1 MTERDLDSFIRD
13 PNQVQRDSFI
23 KYFMRKH
30 KISMEEAEHLHEIY
44 IDSRKKIFLKSLE
57 SDIDNYEESLQT
69 LKTIPKEKLIGK
81 DGKPLLDNMRN
92 YIMTDNKTLH
102 RLKEELPKYWKTDLQ
117 EKQLQDQKIKLIVHE
132 RIQNNIPLEEYEEY
146 RTLYNPLEFIK
157 ITGPVKKELK
167 ELAEPYRDL
176 INELITDNL
185 QKLPMNTLLNFFT
198 KHTNNTNELKGIYG
212 LYLDMLAEKTNM
224 EKVNIYLEHDLNYF
238 KDRDITFNKEE
249 LDNLLPNV
257 LIQGIPRPTNDFII
271 DGKRYTYSAYLLKL
285 LKKKEPKEQKPQ
297 QISVLQNPFGN
308 KIRDGKL
315 KIYSKG
321 LKKPTFWREPGY
333 YEVDLMQLKYINKK
347 STGYILFMIG
357 INTKYVFIFNLETK
371 SQEELKIAIE
381 NIMKKIKTPI
391 KGIKF
396 DGESGLQDLNLN
408 IETYSNSSPYSNHN
422 RIVDRVIKTF
432 RDALGVDIN
441 NDLFNDFDKVRQLR
455 KFYNNKVNR
464 STGYTPKEMHNNPAL
479 EWEYIVKK
487 EQELL
492 QVKRNLKMKGLSNLK
507 PNQLLQVSVTDK
519 NNRLKKKQRTFDRLA
534 RFIKYTGGNA
544 EVKFIHPEIEKPQLI
559 PLYQCMPIVEDK
571 EKVLQTFNYF
581 IST

>member
-1 MTERDLDSFIRD
+1 MDDDTIREIEEYINEMVAD
-13 PNQVQRDSFI
+13 P
-23 KYFMRKH
+23 
-30 KISMEEAEHLHEIY
+30 
-44 IDSRKKIFLKSLE
+44 
-57 SDIDNYEESLQT
+57 DIVEFEPFARVMKAMFRVRNVKELYDNYISRHRIEHDPRNKKPDKKKFIDTLQ
-69 LKTIPKEKLIGK
+69 E
-81 DGKPLLDNMRN
+81 NQ
-92 YIMTDNKTLH
+92 
-102 RLKEELPKYWKTDLQ
+102 LKEQ
-117 EKQLQDQKIKLIVHE
+117 EIKLIVHE
-132 RIQNNIPLEEYEEY
+132 RIQNNLPLEEYEEY

-176 INELITDNL
+176 ISEQITDNL
-185 QKLPMNTLLNFFT
+185 QKLSVNSLLNKFT
-198 KHTNNTNELKGIYG
+198 KHTNNINELKGIYG

-238 KDRDITFNKEE
+238 KDRDITLYNKEV
-249 LDNLLPNV
+249 LDKHLPNV
-257 LIQGIPRPTNDFII
+257 LIQDIPRPTNDFII
-271 DGKRYTYSAYLLKL
+271 DGKRYSYSAYLLKL

-308 KIRDGKL
+308 KIKDGKL

-333 YEVDLMQLKYINKK
+333 YEVDLMQLKYINFAEQNITSSKARINKK

-371 SQEELKIAIE
+371 SQEELLQAIE

-396 DGESGLQDLNLN
+396 DGESGLKALNLN
-408 IETYSNSSPYSNHN
+408 IEKYSNSSPYSNHN

-455 KFYNNKVNR
+455 KFYNNRVNR

-479 EWEYIVKK
+479 EWVYIGKK

-492 QVKRNLKMKGLSNLK
+492 QVKRNLKNKGLLNLK

>member
-1 MTERDLDSFIRD
+1 MDDTIREIEEYINEMIID
-13 PNQVQRDSFI
+13 PDIVEFEPFARLMKSVFRVRNVKELYD
-23 KYFMRKH
+23 
-30 KISMEEAEHLHEIY
+30 IY
-44 IDSRKKIFLKSLE
+44 IERHRIEHDPRNKIQDDLTE
-57 SDIDNYEESLQT
+57 SNT
-69 LKTIPKEKLIGK
+69 LS
-81 DGKPLLDNMRN
+81 NRVRN
-92 YIMTDNKTLH
+92 
-102 RLKEELPKYWKTDLQ
+102 DLQ
-117 EKQLQDQKIKLIVHE
+117 ENQLKDQEIKLIVHE
-132 RIQNNIPLEEYEEY
+132 RIQNNKPLEEYQQY
-146 RTLYNPLEFIK
+146 LHLYNPLDFIK

-176 INELITDNL
+176 INTLITDNL
-185 QKLPMNTLLNFFT
+185 QKLSMNTLLNLFT
-198 KHTNNTNELKGIYG
+198 KYTNNTNELKGIYG

-271 DGKRYTYSAYLLKL
+271 DNKRYSYSAYLLKL
-285 LKKKEPKEQKPQ
+285 LKPKKEPKEQKPQ
-297 QISVLQNPFGN
+297 QITKLENPFGN
-308 KIRDGKL
+308 KIKDGKL

-333 YEVDLMQLKYINKK
+333 YEVDLMQLKYVNKK
-347 STGYILFMIG
+347 TTGYILFMIG

-371 SQEELKIAIE
+371 SKEELLQAIE

-396 DGESGLQDLNLN
+396 DGESGLKALNLN
-408 IETYSNSSPYSNHN
+408 IEKYSNSSPYSNHN

-432 RDALGVDIN
+432 RDALGVDVN

-455 KFYNNKVNR
+455 KFYNNKKNR

-479 EWEYIVKK
+479 EWEYIGKK

-492 QVKRNLKMKGLSNLK
+492 QVKRNLKNKGLSNLK

-519 NNRLKKKQRTFDRLA
+519 KNRLGKKQRTFDRLA
-534 RFIKYTGGNA
+534 RFIKYTGGIA

-559 PLYQCMPIVEDK
+559 PLYQCMPISEDK
-571 EKVLQTFNYF
+571 EKIKQTFNYF

>member
-1 MTERDLDSFIRD
+1 MDDTIREIEEYINEMVAD
-13 PNQVQRDSFI
+13 P
-23 KYFMRKH
+23 
-30 KISMEEAEHLHEIY
+30 
-44 IDSRKKIFLKSLE
+44 
-57 SDIDNYEESLQT
+57 DIVDFEPFARIMKAMFRVRNVKELYDNYISRHRIEHDPRN
-69 LKTIPKEKLIGK
+69 K
-81 DGKPLLDNMRN
+81 KPDKKKFMD
-92 YIMTDNKTLH
+92 T
-102 RLKEELPKYWKTDLQ
+102 LQ
-117 EKQLQDQKIKLIVHE
+117 EKQLQDQKNMLILHE
-132 RIQNNIPLEEYEEY
+132 RIQKNEPLEEYQQY
-146 RTLYNPLEFIK
+146 LHLYNPLNFIK

-176 INELITDNL
+176 ISEVITDNL
-185 QKLPMNTLLNFFT
+185 QKLNYITLLNKFT

-271 DGKRYTYSAYLLKL
+271 DGKRYSYSAYLLKL
-285 LKKKEPKEQKPQ
+285 LKPKKELKEQKPV
-297 QISVLQNPFGN
+297 SKSKLENPFGN
-308 KIRDGKL
+308 KIKDGKL

-333 YEVDLMQLKYINKK
+333 YEVDLMQLKYDLTETNTLSNSVRNVNKK

-371 SQEELKIAIE
+371 SQEELLQAIE

-396 DGESGLQDLNLN
+396 DGESGLKALNLP
-408 IETYSNSSPYSNHN
+408 IEKYSNSSPYSNHN

-432 RDALGVDIN
+432 RDALGVDVN

-479 EWEYIVKK
+479 EWEYIGKK

-492 QVKRNLKMKGLSNLK
+492 QVKRNLKNKGLLNLK